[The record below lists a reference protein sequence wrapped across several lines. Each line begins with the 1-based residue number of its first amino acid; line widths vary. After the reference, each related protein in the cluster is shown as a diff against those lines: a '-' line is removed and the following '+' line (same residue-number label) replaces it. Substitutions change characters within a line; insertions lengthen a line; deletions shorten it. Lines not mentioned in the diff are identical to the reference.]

1 MDIVTWVTAC
11 AVGVQA
17 ELFVPLG
24 VREPCA
30 APVPPPAEL
39 TPAETAPRLDRWAPD
54 IAAASRRFGV
64 PPAWL
69 RQVMRLESSGAAG
82 ATSDAGAMGLM
93 QIMPRTYA
101 ELAAR
106 YRLGDNPYD
115 PPANIAAGAAYL
127 REMLDRFGTP
137 GAFAAYNAGPGR
149 MVEHL
154 LRGRSLPAETQRY
167 VARIMRAAPEAGTA
181 IDWPIMA
188 LEDGAIPAADGRQP
202 DTDTAVLVP
211 PPRARTA
218 APWQR
223 GPLAPGRSGALFV
236 PLPSTAR
243 AGQGLGVEQESRGL
257 RAGLDA
263 VGVIDDRRGGALF
276 VPLGSGE
283 GPAPR

>member
-30 APVPPPAEL
+30 APVPPLAEV
-39 TPAETAPRLDRWAPD
+39 TPPEPSPRLDRWAPD

-69 RQVMRLESSGAAG
+69 RQVMRLESSGAAD

-115 PPANIAAGAAYL
+115 PSANIAAGAAYL

-149 MVEHL
+149 MVAQL

-181 IDWPIMA
+181 PDGPITA
-188 LEDGAIPAADGRQP
+188 LQDRATTEADGQQS
-202 DTDTAVLVP
+202 DADTA
-211 PPRARTA
+211 
-218 APWQR
+218 
-223 GPLAPGRSGALFV
+223 
-236 PLPSTAR
+236 
-243 AGQGLGVEQESRGL
+243 GLE
-257 RAGLDA
+257 
-263 VGVIDDRRGGALF
+263 
-276 VPLGSGE
+276 
-283 GPAPR
+283 